1 MSLARQI
8 NYSAAIE
15 DFIIAFWSNLSELMS
30 DRIREKLQI
39 LADAAK
45 YDVSCSSS
53 GSNRKNKDKGVG
65 NTGNGICHSYTED
78 GRCVSLLK
86 ILFSNVCIFDCSYC
100 VSRRSNDVKRAAFTV
115 QEVVDLTMNFYRR
128 NYIEGLFLSS
138 GIFKSADHTM
148 ERMLQVVKKLRLE
161 ENFNGYIHLKT
172 IPGASQEIITEA
184 GLYVDRMS
192 INLEMPTEAGLQKFA
207 PEKTHA
213 EVQKDLG
220 IVRDRLI
227 QLKDERKLIKSV
239 PKFVPAGQTT
249 QMVVGA
255 HSETDQDIILMADRH
270 YKEFKLKR
278 VYFSG
283 YIPINPEEKALPAVG
298 SAPPLLRENRLYQS
312 DWLMRFYEFSADEIV
327 DDQHPNLDLDIDPKL
342 SWALRHPEAFP
353 VDINRA
359 DYKMI
364 LRVPGIGVRS
374 AKKIVQAR
382 RFGQIHIDQLKRMGV
397 AYNRAQ
403 HFIRCADTPKFKKDQ
418 QSHQIRQQILQSGQ
432 SKYQQQLS
440 PQLGLAF

>member
-1 MSLARQI
+1 MT
-8 NYSAAIE
+8 
-15 DFIIAFWSNLSELMS
+15 

-53 GSNRKNKDKGVG
+53 GSNRKNKKQGLG

-115 QEVVDLTMNFYRR
+115 QEVVDLTINFYRR

-138 GIFKSADHTM
+138 GIFKSADFTM

-192 INLEMPTEAGLQKFA
+192 INLEMPTEIGLKQFA
-207 PEKTHA
+207 PEKSHA

-227 QLKDERKLIKSV
+227 QLTDERRVIQHV

-255 HSETDQDIILMADRH
+255 HQETDKDIILMADHH
-270 YKEFKLKR
+270 YKVYQLKR

-283 YIPINPEEKALPAVG
+283 YIPINEQEKMLPVVG

-312 DWLMRFYEFSADEIV
+312 DWLMRFYGFDAQEIV
-327 DDQHPNLDLDIDPKL
+327 NDQHPNLDLDIDPKL
-342 SWALRHPEAFP
+342 SWALRNPEHFP
-353 VDINRA
+353 VDIQHA
-359 DYKMI
+359 DYRMI
-364 LRVPGIGVRS
+364 LRVPGIGVQS

-382 RFGQIHIDQLKRMGV
+382 RFGQIHIDQLKRMGI

-403 HFIRCADTPKFKKDQ
+403 YFIRCADTPKFKKEQ
-418 QSHQIRQQILQSGQ
+418 PANQIRQHILQSGQ
-432 SKYQQQLS
+432 SKYQKQLS
-440 PQLGLAF
+440 PQMGFGF

>member
-1 MSLARQI
+1 MS
-8 NYSAAIE
+8 E
-15 DFIIAFWSNLSELMS
+15 
-30 DRIREKLQI
+30 RIREKLQI

-53 GSNRKNKDKGVG
+53 GSSRKNKDKGLG
-65 NTGNGICHSYTED
+65 NTGSGICHSYTED

-86 ILFSNVCIFDCSYC
+86 ILFSNVCIFDCAYC

-115 QEVVDLTMNFYRR
+115 QEVVDLTINFYRR

-138 GIFKSADHTM
+138 GIFKSADYTM

-227 QLKDERKLIKSV
+227 QLKDERKFIRSV

-255 HSETDQDIILMADRH
+255 HNETDQDIILMADHH
-270 YKEFKLKR
+270 YKTFKLKR
-278 VYFSG
+278 VYYSG
-283 YIPINPEEKALPAVG
+283 YIPINSEEKALPAIG

-312 DWLMRFYEFSADEIV
+312 DWLMRFYGFEAKELVDEKY
-327 DDQHPNLDLDIDPKL
+327 PNLDLDVDPKL
-342 SWALRHPEAFP
+342 SWALRHPEQFP
-353 VDINRA
+353 VDLNTA
-359 DYKMI
+359 DYRMI
-364 LRVPGIGVRS
+364 LRIPGIGVRS

-382 RFGQIHIDQLKRMGV
+382 RFGQIHIDQLKRIGV

-403 HFIRCADTPKFKKDQ
+403 HFIRCADTPKFLKEQ
-418 QSHQIRQQILQSGQ
+418 LPSQIRNQILQSGQ
-432 SKYQQQLS
+432 SKYTQQLS
-440 PQLGLAF
+440 PQLGFGF